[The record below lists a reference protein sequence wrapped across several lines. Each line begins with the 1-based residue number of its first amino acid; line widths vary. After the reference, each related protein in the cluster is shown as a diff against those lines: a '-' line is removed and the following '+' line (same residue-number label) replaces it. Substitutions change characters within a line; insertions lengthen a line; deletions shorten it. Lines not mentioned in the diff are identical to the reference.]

1 MMTAPG
7 RERGKRY
14 NTVHRSRKE
23 DCRHPQHK
31 RKNQI
36 KNFGVHNAAF
46 GQVVA
51 QPKLLNS
58 SPRCR
63 SEITV
68 DFFGIV
74 SELHQTFLKH
84 ANIVSD
90 VAVFNNIFGR
100 CIRIQQTEKS
110 LICLTT
116 LCQMIRTLE
125 KFNGLFERFVKN
137 IRRFIGRQIPKQ
149 HKSLLHIAYMFV
161 TISEFVYLARNY
173 FVFALIHRTRIV
185 WCRRCRHRIE
195 KRKGIVGTCSRVRQ
209 SRNIKIPIICIYKN
223 K

>member
-1 MMTAPG
+1 MAVIHSISG
-7 RERGKRY
+7 
-14 NTVHRSRKE
+14 
-23 DCRHPQHK
+23 
-31 RKNQI
+31 KNQI
-36 KNFGVHNAAF
+36 KSFGVHNAAF

-84 ANIVSD
+84 TNIISD

-100 CIRIQQTEKS
+100 CIRIQQTEKG

-137 IRRFIGRQIPKQ
+137 IRRFIGWQIPKQ
-149 HKSLLHIAYMFV
+149 HKSLLHIAYMSV

-173 FVFALIHRTRIV
+173 FVFASIHQTRIV

-195 KRKGIVGTCSRVRQ
+195 KRKVIVGTCSRVRQ

>member
-1 MMTAPG
+1 MMTSPG

-36 KNFGVHNAAF
+36 KSFGVHNAAF
-46 GQVVA
+46 GQVIA
-51 QPKLLNS
+51 QPELLNS
-58 SPRCR
+58 SPRCH

-84 ANIVSD
+84 ANIVSN
-90 VAVFNNIFGR
+90 VAVFNNIFDR

-110 LICLTT
+110 LINLTT

-137 IRRFIGRQIPKQ
+137 TEGSSESRYPSSI
-149 HKSLLHIAYMFV
+149 SLCCISFTCLSQSPSLYTLPG
-161 TISEFVYLARNY
+161 TISYL
-173 FVFALIHRTRIV
+173 L
-185 WCRRCRHRIE
+185 
-195 KRKGIVGTCSRVRQ
+195 
-209 SRNIKIPIICIYKN
+209 
-223 K
+223 